1 MWAASN
7 STFLTQMTD
16 AAQISSRD
24 GAIESIVERSA
35 TVEAMPTQD
44 HNTLYVALMEELRT
58 ELDAEPEDE
67 E

>member
-1 MWAASN
+1 MWAALN

-35 TVEAMPTQD
+35 AVEAMPTQD